1 MPNATTGVNTV
12 LQSLRF
18 EPGDELLTDD
28 HEYNATLN
36 ALARGRRPRRRE
48 GRRRARSRSRSP
60 APREALDAILAAV
73 TERTR
78 LVLVSHVTS
87 PTALILPVAELVA
100 ELDRRGIDTLVD
112 GAHAPGMVPVDL
124 DGLGAAYWTG
134 NGHKWLCGPKGTGVL
149 WVRADRRD
157 RIHPLV
163 VSHGANADLRGRTRF
178 RHEFDWVGTSD
189 PTGYLALPAAI
200 DWMGTVAAPD
210 GGGWPALMAAN
221 HALALEARDVLA
233 AALGIDPPAPDA
245 MLGAMAALPL
255 AGVPDAAAAEALG
268 RQLERSRTGSRSR
281 SGPGRPRPRRLTKS
295 GGGSSSAS
303 PPSATTSPPTT
314 SGWPRRSSV
323 ESGLRRAPPGRPCRC
338 PNRRRAA
345 RHRARR
351 RPGPGWSAR
360 SGTARP
366 CRGTSHR
373 AAVSATRR
381 TTPFAHSATI
391 ADEPGDDPK
400 SLTIATP
407 LTAAWASSVAM
418 GCGTPSHA
426 LPPWP

>member
-1 MPNATTGVNTV
+1 M
-12 LQSLRF
+12 
-18 EPGDELLTDD
+18 
-28 HEYNATLN
+28 
-36 ALARGRRPRRRE
+36 ARRSSSRG
-48 GRRRARSRSRSP
+48 SRSRSP
-60 APREALDAILAAV
+60 AHGQALDAILAAV

-112 GAHAPGMVPVDL
+112 GAHAPGMVPVDV

-163 VSHGANADLRGRTRF
+163 VSHGANAELRGRTRF

-200 DWMGTVAAPD
+200 DWMATVAAPD

-255 AGVPDAAAAEALG
+255 AG
-268 RQLERSRTGSRSR
+268 RSRRSR
-281 SGPGRPRPRRLTKS
+281 GRGARPAARARGRDPGPDRGLAGPGRA
-295 GGGSSSAS
+295 G
-303 PPSATTSPPTT
+303 
-314 SGWPRRSSV
+314 
-323 ESGLRRAPPGRPCRC
+323 
-338 PNRRRAA
+338 
-345 RHRARR
+345 
-351 RPGPGWSAR
+351 
-360 SGTARP
+360 
-366 CRGTSHR
+366 
-373 AAVSATRR
+373 
-381 TTPFAHSATI
+381 
-391 ADEPGDDPK
+391 
-400 SLTIATP
+400 
-407 LTAAWASSVAM
+407 
-418 GCGTPSHA
+418 
-426 LPPWP
+426 

>member
-36 ALARGRRPRRRE
+36 ALRAVAARDGAKVVV
-48 GRRRARSRSRSP
+48 ARVPFPISD
-60 APREALDAILAAV
+60 PREALEAILAEV

-149 WVRADRRD
+149 WVRADRRE

-233 AALGIDPPAPDA
+233 AALGIDPSVPDA
-245 MLGAMAALPL
+245 LLGAMAALPL
-255 AGVPDAAAAEALG
+255 GGVPDAAGAELVG
-268 RQLERSRTGSRSR
+268 RQLALEDGIQVPIGAWPAPAAQPDEGGRRILIRISAQRYNEPADYERLADALV
-281 SGPGRPRPRRLTKS
+281 RRV
-295 GGGSSSAS
+295 GAQAG
-303 PPSATTSPPTT
+303 
-314 SGWPRRSSV
+314 
-323 ESGLRRAPPGRPCRC
+323 
-338 PNRRRAA
+338 
-345 RHRARR
+345 
-351 RPGPGWSAR
+351 
-360 SGTARP
+360 
-366 CRGTSHR
+366 
-373 AAVSATRR
+373 ATR
-381 TTPFAHSATI
+381 
-391 ADEPGDDPK
+391 
-400 SLTIATP
+400 
-407 LTAAWASSVAM
+407 
-418 GCGTPSHA
+418 
-426 LPPWP
+426 